1 MQTKQSQMN
10 FFEKFIHLIEV
21 AGNKL
26 PNPFVLFV
34 IVWISIIVVSQI
46 FSGYSATDPTSG
58 KVVAVEGILNYKG
71 LQWMLTSMIKNYTSF
86 SPLGVV
92 LVMMMGLGVTT
103 SSGLLNAAMK
113 KIAVVPE
120 KWLVFI
126 LLFVGICGNIASGA
140 ASAIIPALGAA
151 LFYTAHKDP
160 IFGLCIGFAGVTAGF
175 TANIVLTGTDALLAG
190 ISTTAFQLVKS
201 DGTVSIAANYYF
213 MCASTLVISIVAAIV
228 INKFLMPKYGQWDEK
243 YEHCEAAT
251 EMKESEKD
259 AADPDLINK
268 GLKCALLATIIF
280 WGILLVFLHSV
291 LLKGIVVFMML
302 YFIAVGS
309 VFGITVHS
317 IRSVSDFVKGME
329 NGLKSC
335 IGFLVIAF
343 PISNA
348 IAAFGHSK
356 MANVL
361 AIKLAD
367 LCTEYGLTGVPL
379 FITVILI
386 VSFVN
391 LFLVSSSSKWA
402 LLAPIIVPF
411 MYYLGYTP
419 ESAQVLYR
427 IGDSCSNIIT
437 PLQPFIGMH
446 LAVIRRYDPNAGMGS
461 IFSRTLP
468 LSLTFFF
475 TWILLLLVWFFL
487 KLPLGPGGIGF
498 IL

>member
-302 YFIAVGS
+302 YFIVVGS

-335 IGFLVIAF
+335 IGFLVIA
-343 PISNA
+343 
-348 IAAFGHSK
+348 
-356 MANVL
+356 
-361 AIKLAD
+361 
-367 LCTEYGLTGVPL
+367 
-379 FITVILI
+379 
-386 VSFVN
+386 
-391 LFLVSSSSKWA
+391 
-402 LLAPIIVPF
+402 LL
-411 MYYLGYTP
+411 
-419 ESAQVLYR
+419 ES
-427 IGDSCSNIIT
+427 G
-437 PLQPFIGMH
+437 
-446 LAVIRRYDPNAGMGS
+446 
-461 IFSRTLP
+461 
-468 LSLTFFF
+468 
-475 TWILLLLVWFFL
+475 
-487 KLPLGPGGIGF
+487 
-498 IL
+498 